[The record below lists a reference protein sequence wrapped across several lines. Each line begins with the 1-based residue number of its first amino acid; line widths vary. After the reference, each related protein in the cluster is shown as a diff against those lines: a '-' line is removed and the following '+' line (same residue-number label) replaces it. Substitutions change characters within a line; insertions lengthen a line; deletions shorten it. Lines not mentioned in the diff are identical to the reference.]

1 MSENTLCI
9 LLYYHT
15 YSMALLISPGVDR
28 SIFVLH
34 IGDNES
40 TLQKNYYSYYMHII
54 YILCDVG
61 VVFLCQK

>member
-34 IGDNES
+34 IGDKES
-40 TLQKNYYSYYMHII
+40 TLQKKTTTPTICTSFTSCVM
-54 YILCDVG
+54 
-61 VVFLCQK
+61 